1 MKKLALLVILALT
14 AGLLAP
20 LLIQVQPAYAQP
32 MTHTYTFSET
42 VDGTRV
48 DFNITVDIGILID
61 GNIAGWFMRIYA
73 NSSGPLQNITIN
85 SVSKGTQI
93 SRGLFFPVS
102 NAFESDESM
111 MSLTPLN
118 ITFTAVKYEN
128 VLLPENTAGLPSQ
141 TSFNLSVTIET
152 SSGSKTV
159 YLASDVPV
167 ISFVLPNPGKAP
179 QAVNYYLLVTY
190 ILAFLLPAVFILVN
204 RWLKLR
210 KLRRESVAE
219 V

>member
-20 LLIQVQPAYAQP
+20 MVIQAQPVYAQP
-32 MTHTYTFSET
+32 VTHTYTFSET
-42 VDGTRV
+42 VDGTQV
-48 DFNITVDIGILID
+48 DFNITVDLGVLID

-73 NSSGPLQNITIN
+73 SSNDSLQSITIN
-85 SVSKGTQI
+85 SVSNGTQI

-118 ITFTAVKYEN
+118 MTFTAVKYEN

-152 SSGSKTV
+152 FSGSKTV

-179 QAVNYYLLVTY
+179 PEVNYYLLVAY
-190 ILAFLLPAVFILVN
+190 LLAFLLPVSFVLVN

-210 KLRRESVAE
+210 KLKRESVAE